1 MSVFAHP
8 SILVERLLE
17 AHRLKAVGLDL
28 EMDSKCHLRTSF
40 RASP

>member
-28 EMDSKCHLRTSF
+28 EMDSKG
-40 RASP
+40 SPQRLAKG